1 MKKFSRL
8 LTILIVFIL
17 SACNLANIVSN
28 PTLTPEPGPPVDPA
42 SVCPP
47 ASEGTTVYINRNAGY
62 CLLYPSDY
70 ALGSDSQRPEA
81 VVNFTGPVLPPPP
94 KSMDSIAPL
103 IILEFN
109 GIRGCWGCSSI
120 HGKMAVAVRS

>member
-1 MKKFSRL
+1 MKKIFPFF
-8 LTILIVFIL
+8 TDPYDVFIL
-17 SACNLANIVSN
+17 CSCNLANIVSN

-70 ALGSDSQRPEA
+70 TLGSDSQRPEA
-81 VVNFTGPVLPPPP
+81 VVNFTGSCPATP
-94 KSMDSIAPL
+94 AQ
-103 IILEFN
+103 
-109 GIRGCWGCSSI
+109 I
-120 HGKMAVAVRS
+120 HG